1 MAVRGIRG
9 AHRARSNTRKSIFET
24 ATRLMRAMLR
34 TNRVKPAQVAACIFT
49 MTPDLNAD
57 FPAYA
62 ARRAAPGWKHVPML
76 CAGELPVPGAM
87 DRVVRIL
94 LLVETDA
101 AQGKIQH
108 QYLGG
113 TARLRPDLARKKE
126 RKRRRK

>member
-9 AHRARSNTRKSIFET
+9 AARARSNTRKSIFET

-34 TNRVKPAQVAACIFT
+34 ANRVKPAQVAACIFT

-87 DRVVRIL
+87 DRVIRIL

-101 AQGKIQH
+101 PQGKIQH

-113 TARLRPDLARKKE
+113 TAYLRPDLARKKE
-126 RKRRRK
+126 RRRRRK